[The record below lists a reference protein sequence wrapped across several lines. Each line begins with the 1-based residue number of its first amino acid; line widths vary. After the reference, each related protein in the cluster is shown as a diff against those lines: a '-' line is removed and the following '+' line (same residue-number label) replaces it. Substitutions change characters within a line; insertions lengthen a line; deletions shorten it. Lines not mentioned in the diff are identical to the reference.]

1 MLQPWCCF
9 SVKTDFNSDPHYVF
23 KAVLQPGT
31 QVVAASTSSGLVKL
45 YDATAGSQLSHV
57 GDLRGHTDT
66 ITDVA
71 FAAADSPGLV
81 HTSSK
86 DGTVRGWDMRAGQ
99 EVEQ

>member
-1 MLQPWCCF
+1 
-9 SVKTDFNSDPHYVF
+9 VKTDFNSDPHYVF
-23 KAVLQPGT
+23 RAVLHPSSSR
-31 QVVAASTSSGLVKL
+31 VAASTSSGLVKL
-45 YDATAGSQLSHV
+45 YDVQSGTQLSHL

-71 FAAADSPGLV
+71 FAAADNPSLV

-86 DGTVRGWDMRAGQ
+86 DGTVRGWDVRAGQ

>member
-1 MLQPWCCF
+1 MLRPFCCF
-9 SVKTDFNSDPHYVF
+9 SVKTDFDSDPHYVF
-23 KAVLQPGT
+23 KAVLHPGSRA
-31 QVVAASTSSGLVKL
+31 VAASTSSCLIKL
-45 YDATAGSQLSHV
+45 YDAAAGTQLSHV
-57 GDLRGHTDT
+57 GDLNGHTDT

-71 FAAADSPGLV
+71 FAAADNPGLV